1 MILCNLKINS
11 GIGGGLGLPEFEQ
24 VNMESEWNRR
34 IGEQR
39 DHMIFG

>member
-1 MILCNLKINS
+1 LI
-11 GIGGGLGLPEFEQ
+11 PQFEQ